1 MEIHQIIKRPL
12 ITEKTMLLTQEGKY
26 TFIVDV
32 KATKA
37 QVKKA
42 IGDFFEVKVLKVW
55 LSKVTGK
62 SKRTGRLRRH
72 WTKKPDFKK
81 AIVKLSQGEKIDLF
95 EELSRRE
102 GRGSSTKTSGKKPE
116 KKKRK
121 SAKG

>member
-1 MEIHQIIKRPL
+1 MEIHQLIKRPL

-26 TFIVDV
+26 TFVVDV
-32 KATKA
+32 GATKT

-42 IGDFFEVKVLKVW
+42 ISDFFEVKVLKVW

-72 WTKKPDFKK
+72 LSKKPDFKK
-81 AIVKLSQGEKIDLF
+81 AIVKLTAGQKIDLF
-95 EELSRRE
+95 EEL
-102 GRGSSTKTSGKKPE
+102 KKPE
-116 KKKRK
+116 KKSKKKGK